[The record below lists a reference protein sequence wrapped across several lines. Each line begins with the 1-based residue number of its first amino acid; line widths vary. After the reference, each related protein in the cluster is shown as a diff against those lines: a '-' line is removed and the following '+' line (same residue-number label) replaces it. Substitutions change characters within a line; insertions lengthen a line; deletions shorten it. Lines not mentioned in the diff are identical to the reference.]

1 MIKFHVFHKG
11 AILKFNSAF
20 NSNSIL
26 LKLLFYSVSRFNMYP
41 LLYFFYL
48 FFFLIFHIDW
58 SRYCALYNF
67 YKNSPPVHYPPKFFP
82 NFLSA
87 NTNNNKL
94 VSNYLYTTFSPT
106 PPHFDK
112 TSKYLNGFNVN
123 DKRIELD
130 LNNYHNRPRVR
141 RIRRSLGGFLC
152 LFLSPSLFLLLS
164 LPAHLSRLSLA
175 LFTVRE
181 TYSRLKPSQ
190 PSQWRH
196 ARAYH
201 SLGSHTK
208 PGVGGW
214 DTGGVLRHL
223 TRHSNEVVTR
233 MPRHLINS
241 D

>member
-1 MIKFHVFHKG
+1 M
-11 AILKFNSAF
+11 
-20 NSNSIL
+20 
-26 LKLLFYSVSRFNMYP
+26 
-41 LLYFFYL
+41 
-48 FFFLIFHIDW
+48 
-58 SRYCALYNF
+58 LYNF

-123 DKRIELD
+123 DERIELD

-141 RIRRSLGGFLC
+141 RIRRSLGGLPFPLP
-152 LFLSPSLFLLLS
+152 FRRPSPPVIPSGSFIPPFS
-164 LPAHLSRLSLA
+164 

-190 PSQWRH
+190 PSQRRH

>member
-26 LKLLFYSVSRFNMYP
+26 LKLLFYSFPDLICILSFI
-41 LLYFFYL
+41 FFYL
-48 FFFLIFHIDW
+48 FFFFLIFHIDW
-58 SRYCALYNF
+58 SRYCTLYNF

-123 DKRIELD
+123 DERIELD

-141 RIRRSLGGFLC
+141 RIRSLGGLPFPLRP
-152 LFLSPSLFLLLS
+152 SPPVIPSGSFI
-164 LPAHLSRLSLA
+164 PPFSRS
-175 LFTVRE
+175 FHR
-181 TYSRLKPSQ
+181 
-190 PSQWRH
+190 
-196 ARAYH
+196 
-201 SLGSHTK
+201 
-208 PGVGGW
+208 
-214 DTGGVLRHL
+214 
-223 TRHSNEVVTR
+223 
-233 MPRHLINS
+233 
-241 D
+241 